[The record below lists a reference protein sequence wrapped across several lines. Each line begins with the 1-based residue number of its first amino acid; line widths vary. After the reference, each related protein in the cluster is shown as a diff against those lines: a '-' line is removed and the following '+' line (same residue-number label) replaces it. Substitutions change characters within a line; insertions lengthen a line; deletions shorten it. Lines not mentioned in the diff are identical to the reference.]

1 MITEEEQF
9 MIYTK
14 PKPKKDSLLDFNK
27 VLETEEQ
34 RINFL
39 SKLSIQTALNVIIA
53 AVMNTT

>member
-1 MITEEEQF
+1 